1 MEMNLKILRTK
12 PKLIKQI
19 AGYIDKNKAVEA
31 RSFMDKYFP
40 STKLR
45 FCHDRIILEIADVLL
60 SIVEDDESEYIEYMK
75 DIRKSANSLIT
86 NYQEQKRNARDE
98 LTRTI
103 NNDKTNYM
111 LLNMLRNI
119 EERAE
124 LDYGPETIER
134 LLAQM
139 DAREKYN
146 SYVDGYE
153 YERYIAYSWLKTE
166 ITNTLS
172 DNTHEVVKNLN
183 KPYDEK

>member
-1 MEMNLKILRTK
+1 
-12 PKLIKQI
+12 
-19 AGYIDKNKAVEA
+19 
-31 RSFMDKYFP
+31 
-40 STKLR
+40 
-45 FCHDRIILEIADVLL
+45 
-60 SIVEDDESEYIEYMK
+60 
-75 DIRKSANSLIT
+75 
-86 NYQEQKRNARDE
+86 
-98 LTRTI
+98 
-103 NNDKTNYM
+103 M
-111 LLNMLRNI
+111 LLNMLLNI
-119 EERAE
+119 EERAK

-172 DNTHEVVKNLN
+172 DKTHEVVKNLN